1 MPANKLS
8 YICVA
13 ISFIGTLSFNII
25 STIHFLADLF
35 GLFFF
40 LMIVVSPIVSFIGIL
55 LGIGAIVLKE
65 PFLKCITAI
74 ILNFVF
80 LLMFLNG
87 LSIIN

>member
-8 YICVA
+8 FICVA
-13 ISFIGTLSFNII
+13 INII
-25 STIHFLADLF
+25 GILCFYITSTFHFLADLF
-35 GLFFF
+35 GILIL
-40 LMIVVSPIVSFIGIL
+40 LMIGATPIVSFIGIL

-80 LLMFLNG
+80 LLMFFNG
-87 LSIIN
+87 FLILK

>member
-8 YICVA
+8 FICVA
-13 ISFIGTLSFNII
+13 INII
-25 STIHFLADLF
+25 GILCFYIASTFHFLADLF
-35 GLFFF
+35 GILIL
-40 LMIVVSPIVSFIGIL
+40 LMIGATPIVSFIGIL

-80 LLMFLNG
+80 LLMFFNVFLI
-87 LSIIN
+87 LK